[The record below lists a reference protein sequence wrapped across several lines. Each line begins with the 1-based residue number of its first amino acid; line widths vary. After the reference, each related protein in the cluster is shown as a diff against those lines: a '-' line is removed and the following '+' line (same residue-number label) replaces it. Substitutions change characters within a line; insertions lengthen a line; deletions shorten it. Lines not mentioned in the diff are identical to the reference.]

1 MLSSLMGLGFLSPRF
16 RGGVHDAWSDDFPI
30 RHEVFAEDRLR
41 EHAASLATSHEV
53 VPRGVSHH
61 AVLGRVR
68 NNYRL
73 MKEAYAEL
81 MASSASGGTITPA
94 AEWLVD
100 NFYTAELHIHQII
113 EDLPSGY
120 FRQLPKLAKGHL
132 AGYPRVMAIAW
143 AYIAHTDSHFDKAT
157 LAEFTNAYQEV
168 SQLTIGE
175 LWALAIHLRILLIEN
190 ATRIACRTV
199 VSRRARDAAD
209 AMAQEFSV
217 RHVPPSEV
225 RAAIAGLVDHARLSF
240 AVQLISRLRVQP
252 NVSAE
257 AIADLRDV
265 LRALEHSPETAAH
278 EEHAR
283 QVSNNLSMQ
292 NVFTSLKRIAEQD
305 WEAWFERVS
314 DVDRIL
320 AQSDV
325 YRGLDDASR
334 TSYRNAVEDLAR
346 HAEKG
351 ERDIALLALSDG
363 SGGDP
368 GEALIGSR
376 RAVLQRQIGY
386 RTPVNR
392 RVRDLLRG
400 QGAAGYVAAMAMVT
414 LVIVVIGTKVIGAA
428 ALGTPT
434 ILMLLLM
441 LAAPAFD
448 AALAM
453 INFAITQL
461 MRPMVLPGLSFEG
474 GIPSVCRTV
483 IAVPVMI
490 SSVQGIAE
498 MTHRIED
505 HYLANDDPELFYA
518 LVSDWKDADQERTED
533 DERLLVTAAD
543 AVRELNQ
550 RHGHSRFMLLH
561 RARRWNAQQ
570 GVWMGWE
577 RKRGKLHELNLLLRG
592 SVDTSFIQVPDPV
605 PSGIRYVIVLDA
617 DTMLPRSAARR
628 LVGKMAH
635 PQCRPA
641 FDAASGRVV
650 SGYGIM
656 QPRVTIA
663 LPKLGRGSLFQQI
676 FASRPGIDPYVFA
689 TSDVYQDLFGEGTF
703 TGKGIYDV
711 DAFTAALRNRIPD
724 NTLLSHDLLEGNFA
738 RAGLVSDV
746 QVVEEYP
753 EQYLVDVARHHRWA
767 RGDWQLLPWMIPPAR
782 GLTRL
787 GLWKMADN
795 LRRTLTAP
803 ITLVAFFAGWTV
815 LPPANAA
822 AWTLFIVALLF
833 IPALLPIF
841 AGSSLRREP
850 STPESQILTLRDDV
864 ASALALTGARLVLL
878 AHQSWVMLDAIGR
891 TLYRLFVS
899 KQRLLEWTASAQVQ
913 SGPKASLGDT
923 HRAMASSV
931 ALGGLALAG
940 VILPFGGVGVAAL
953 PLAVAWCLAPTFA
966 FLISMP
972 PHDRSEQSIGPDV
985 RRDLRKIA
993 LRTWRYFDV
1002 HVGAEDNALP
1012 PDNFQ
1017 EDPVPTIAHRTSPT
1031 NIGLYLLSTVSACE
1045 MGWIGTTEAVNRIA
1059 ATLTSLGKLDTYRGH
1074 LFNWYDTRTL
1084 APLEPRYVS
1093 TVDSGNMA
1101 AHLIAVANAIEEWR
1115 ESGQSLSVRFDG
1127 LGDML
1132 AVLHDVLVHNV
1143 GMAKAVSQTA
1153 GQLRSFMRG
1162 VDVNS
1167 EKPERLLPAIRQ
1179 MRAMTDRISRNLDHA
1194 EPGRE
1199 GASFDDARYWVS
1211 CIARSVAELEQ
1222 DLTERLKSDV
1232 HTGVLTDIAKQCQF
1246 MAYGMDFG
1254 FLLDRQRHLLSI
1266 GYRMEDETLDQS
1278 CYDLLASE
1286 ASLTSFLA
1294 IAKGD
1299 VAEGHWLRLGRP
1311 VTAVNSAACLVSWS
1325 GSMFE
1330 YLMPLLVLQN
1340 RDGTLV
1346 NQTHR
1351 LAVERQISY
1360 TKGRGTPWGISESA
1374 YAVRDLG
1381 FTYQYSNFGVPGLG
1395 LKRGLA
1401 DSHVIAPYATA
1412 LAAMIAPA
1420 AAAENYRHL
1429 QSIGGDG
1436 RFGFYEAVDF
1446 TPSRLRTGHSHEVI
1460 RAFFAHHQGMT
1471 ITAIHNAVSGGKL
1484 RSHFHRENIVRAA
1497 ELMLQERAP
1506 SHLPARIIGT
1516 GRPGEMVAV
1525 TSDTRELSR
1534 HILPQQS
1541 GPVSHLL
1548 SNGRYAVMLTGRAT
1562 GYSRWKGIAINRWRR
1577 DHIADES
1584 GLAIYLRDLET
1595 GLVWPAAPSPSA
1607 RGGVEGTATFG
1618 QEKAEFHRTDV
1629 GITTHLECVISTEDD
1644 SEARCLQLV
1653 NASDTTRRVEY
1664 TTFMELALALP
1675 EADDAHPAFSKLFV
1689 ETEFLPELQA
1699 LIAHRRKRL
1708 DSDPEIWVAQF
1719 IVSDNKS
1726 ATAVQ
1731 YETAR
1736 QTFLARGRTV
1746 TQAMTASSG
1755 EQFTSATG
1763 TVIDPVF
1770 AMRQIV
1776 RLKPHRRSRS
1786 VIWTI
1791 VADSRDALLE
1801 KVSRH
1806 RTMAVFERVQVL
1818 AWTQSRILLRHLS
1831 IDAGEANLFQI
1842 LATSLVYSMPRFR
1855 PVPAAIAR
1863 DMQPQ
1868 AALWPLAISGNRPIV
1883 AVTIREREDMGLVR
1897 QILRAQDYW
1906 QEKGLAADVIII
1918 NERRTSYLQELQ
1930 KDLEDLVGKERVSRS
1945 RQGSQEVGEIF
1956 ALRADLLQPGAED
1969 AIMSA
1974 AHVVLHAAHG
1984 SLAQQLKR
1992 TDERRTM
1999 PSRVTP
2005 PGTMAIAT
2013 PQQSGAELQ
2022 FYNGFGGFDPVTRE
2036 YVILHRQAEPL
2047 PAPWINVIANPQFGT
2062 HCSAEGGGYSWYRN
2076 SREFQITPY
2085 SNDAV
2090 SDLPSEIFYVH
2101 DAATGALSSPTVL
2114 PLGRRSGRFQ
2124 TRHGFGYTTHV
2135 ATEHALDMSLTHTVD
2150 TKDPVKRSRLGL
2162 VNRGPVD
2169 RRLVVTFYADVL
2181 LGHRRATA
2189 SHFVTT
2195 ELDEA
2200 SQALFL
2206 RNRWSSAGGK
2216 AVVFADLQGE
2226 QTNWTGNRLAVL
2238 GELGG
2243 IGAPQGLLTETPLL
2257 SEVGGGHDPC
2267 AALQVEITLLPGE
2280 EREIVLTFGAA
2291 PTDEEARHLV
2301 ARYRSLPFEST
2312 LEAQRNFWSGV
2323 VGKVQVKSPDAGFD
2337 IMMNGWL
2344 LYQTISCR
2352 MWARAGFYQASGA
2365 YGFRD
2370 QLQDSMTLAHV
2381 LPDLARSHLLLAAS
2395 RQFEQGDV
2403 QHWWLPETGAGVR
2416 TRISDDT
2423 AWLVYCTA
2431 YYVKLTGDASILDV
2445 PVPFL
2450 TGRALEKGEHDAF
2463 YVPDVSG
2470 RSASLYEHCVLALS
2484 YSHRLGSHGLPLMG
2498 TGDWNDGMNR
2508 VGEGGKGESV
2518 WLGWFLCRTLT
2529 TFAEIAGSRRDG
2541 RRAAKLLR
2549 WRDALAVSLDRS
2561 GWDGAWFRRAYFDD
2575 GTPLGT
2581 VDADECRIDAIAQS
2595 WAVLSGVADADRA
2608 REAMTSVERHLLDWD
2623 DRIACLF
2630 WPPFS
2635 HHIPNPG
2642 YIQSYPPGIRE
2653 NGGQYTH
2660 GAIWAIYAFSELRQ
2674 TELAAKL
2681 FGLINPINHSLTVE
2695 DARRYKVEPYVIAAD
2710 IYSVAPH
2717 RGRGGWTWYTGAAGW
2732 CYRAGLE
2739 AILGIRRAGTRL
2751 LIRPCIP
2758 ASWNGVEIVYRHE
2771 GKAITLIFVR
2781 RSRNDPQVTQI
2792 PAQSGL
2798 HELSLQ
2804 SAEDGGR
2811 YEIVL
2816 N

>member
-16 RGGVHDAWSDDFPI
+16 RGGMHDAWSDDIPI

-376 RAVLQRQIGY
+376 RAALQREIGY

-428 ALGTPT
+428 ALGTST

-533 DERLLVTAAD
+533 DDRLLVAAAD

-711 DAFTAALRNRIPD
+711 DAFTAALRDRIPD

-899 KQRLLEWTASAQVQ
+899 KQRFAGMDRLRASPVRAEGVPWRYPQGNGIKCCTWGAGSCRCDPAVRGGWRSGTAS
-913 SGPKASLGDT
+913 G
-923 HRAMASSV
+923 R
-931 ALGGLALAG
+931 GL
-940 VILPFGGVGVAAL
+940 
-953 PLAVAWCLAPTFA
+953 
-966 FLISMP
+966 
-972 PHDRSEQSIGPDV
+972 
-985 RRDLRKIA
+985 
-993 LRTWRYFDV
+993 
-1002 HVGAEDNALP
+1002 
-1012 PDNFQ
+1012 
-1017 EDPVPTIAHRTSPT
+1017 
-1031 NIGLYLLSTVSACE
+1031 
-1045 MGWIGTTEAVNRIA
+1045 
-1059 ATLTSLGKLDTYRGH
+1059 
-1074 LFNWYDTRTL
+1074 
-1084 APLEPRYVS
+1084 
-1093 TVDSGNMA
+1093 
-1101 AHLIAVANAIEEWR
+1101 
-1115 ESGQSLSVRFDG
+1115 
-1127 LGDML
+1127 
-1132 AVLHDVLVHNV
+1132 
-1143 GMAKAVSQTA
+1143 
-1153 GQLRSFMRG
+1153 
-1162 VDVNS
+1162 
-1167 EKPERLLPAIRQ
+1167 
-1179 MRAMTDRISRNLDHA
+1179 
-1194 EPGRE
+1194 
-1199 GASFDDARYWVS
+1199 VS
-1211 CIARSVAELEQ
+1211 C
-1222 DLTERLKSDV
+1222 
-1232 HTGVLTDIAKQCQF
+1232 
-1246 MAYGMDFG
+1246 
-1254 FLLDRQRHLLSI
+1254 
-1266 GYRMEDETLDQS
+1266 
-1278 CYDLLASE
+1278 
-1286 ASLTSFLA
+1286 
-1294 IAKGD
+1294 
-1299 VAEGHWLRLGRP
+1299 
-1311 VTAVNSAACLVSWS
+1311 
-1325 GSMFE
+1325 
-1330 YLMPLLVLQN
+1330 
-1340 RDGTLV
+1340 
-1346 NQTHR
+1346 
-1351 LAVERQISY
+1351 
-1360 TKGRGTPWGISESA
+1360 
-1374 YAVRDLG
+1374 
-1381 FTYQYSNFGVPGLG
+1381 
-1395 LKRGLA
+1395 
-1401 DSHVIAPYATA
+1401 
-1412 LAAMIAPA
+1412 
-1420 AAAENYRHL
+1420 
-1429 QSIGGDG
+1429 
-1436 RFGFYEAVDF
+1436 
-1446 TPSRLRTGHSHEVI
+1446 
-1460 RAFFAHHQGMT
+1460 
-1471 ITAIHNAVSGGKL
+1471 
-1484 RSHFHRENIVRAA
+1484 
-1497 ELMLQERAP
+1497 
-1506 SHLPARIIGT
+1506 
-1516 GRPGEMVAV
+1516 
-1525 TSDTRELSR
+1525 
-1534 HILPQQS
+1534 
-1541 GPVSHLL
+1541 
-1548 SNGRYAVMLTGRAT
+1548 
-1562 GYSRWKGIAINRWRR
+1562 
-1577 DHIADES
+1577 
-1584 GLAIYLRDLET
+1584 
-1595 GLVWPAAPSPSA
+1595 
-1607 RGGVEGTATFG
+1607 
-1618 QEKAEFHRTDV
+1618 
-1629 GITTHLECVISTEDD
+1629 
-1644 SEARCLQLV
+1644 
-1653 NASDTTRRVEY
+1653 
-1664 TTFMELALALP
+1664 
-1675 EADDAHPAFSKLFV
+1675 
-1689 ETEFLPELQA
+1689 
-1699 LIAHRRKRL
+1699 
-1708 DSDPEIWVAQF
+1708 
-1719 IVSDNKS
+1719 
-1726 ATAVQ
+1726 
-1731 YETAR
+1731 
-1736 QTFLARGRTV
+1736 
-1746 TQAMTASSG
+1746 
-1755 EQFTSATG
+1755 
-1763 TVIDPVF
+1763 
-1770 AMRQIV
+1770 
-1776 RLKPHRRSRS
+1776 
-1786 VIWTI
+1786 
-1791 VADSRDALLE
+1791 
-1801 KVSRH
+1801 
-1806 RTMAVFERVQVL
+1806 
-1818 AWTQSRILLRHLS
+1818 
-1831 IDAGEANLFQI
+1831 
-1842 LATSLVYSMPRFR
+1842 
-1855 PVPAAIAR
+1855 
-1863 DMQPQ
+1863 
-1868 AALWPLAISGNRPIV
+1868 
-1883 AVTIREREDMGLVR
+1883 
-1897 QILRAQDYW
+1897 
-1906 QEKGLAADVIII
+1906 
-1918 NERRTSYLQELQ
+1918 
-1930 KDLEDLVGKERVSRS
+1930 
-1945 RQGSQEVGEIF
+1945 
-1956 ALRADLLQPGAED
+1956 ADL
-1969 AIMSA
+1969 
-1974 AHVVLHAAHG
+1974 
-1984 SLAQQLKR
+1984 
-1992 TDERRTM
+1992 
-1999 PSRVTP
+1999 
-2005 PGTMAIAT
+2005 
-2013 PQQSGAELQ
+2013 
-2022 FYNGFGGFDPVTRE
+2022 
-2036 YVILHRQAEPL
+2036 
-2047 PAPWINVIANPQFGT
+2047 
-2062 HCSAEGGGYSWYRN
+2062 
-2076 SREFQITPY
+2076 
-2085 SNDAV
+2085 
-2090 SDLPSEIFYVH
+2090 
-2101 DAATGALSSPTVL
+2101 
-2114 PLGRRSGRFQ
+2114 
-2124 TRHGFGYTTHV
+2124 
-2135 ATEHALDMSLTHTVD
+2135 
-2150 TKDPVKRSRLGL
+2150 
-2162 VNRGPVD
+2162 
-2169 RRLVVTFYADVL
+2169 
-2181 LGHRRATA
+2181 
-2189 SHFVTT
+2189 
-2195 ELDEA
+2195 
-2200 SQALFL
+2200 
-2206 RNRWSSAGGK
+2206 
-2216 AVVFADLQGE
+2216 
-2226 QTNWTGNRLAVL
+2226 
-2238 GELGG
+2238 
-2243 IGAPQGLLTETPLL
+2243 
-2257 SEVGGGHDPC
+2257 
-2267 AALQVEITLLPGE
+2267 
-2280 EREIVLTFGAA
+2280 
-2291 PTDEEARHLV
+2291 
-2301 ARYRSLPFEST
+2301 
-2312 LEAQRNFWSGV
+2312 
-2323 VGKVQVKSPDAGFD
+2323 
-2337 IMMNGWL
+2337 
-2344 LYQTISCR
+2344 
-2352 MWARAGFYQASGA
+2352 
-2365 YGFRD
+2365 
-2370 QLQDSMTLAHV
+2370 
-2381 LPDLARSHLLLAAS
+2381 
-2395 RQFEQGDV
+2395 
-2403 QHWWLPETGAGVR
+2403 
-2416 TRISDDT
+2416 RISDQH
-2423 AWLVYCTA
+2423 
-2431 YYVKLTGDASILDV
+2431 AS
-2445 PVPFL
+2445 
-2450 TGRALEKGEHDAF
+2450 A
-2463 YVPDVSG
+2463 
-2470 RSASLYEHCVLALS
+2470 
-2484 YSHRLGSHGLPLMG
+2484 
-2498 TGDWNDGMNR
+2498 
-2508 VGEGGKGESV
+2508 
-2518 WLGWFLCRTLT
+2518 
-2529 TFAEIAGSRRDG
+2529 
-2541 RRAAKLLR
+2541 
-2549 WRDALAVSLDRS
+2549 
-2561 GWDGAWFRRAYFDD
+2561 
-2575 GTPLGT
+2575 
-2581 VDADECRIDAIAQS
+2581 
-2595 WAVLSGVADADRA
+2595 
-2608 REAMTSVERHLLDWD
+2608 
-2623 DRIACLF
+2623 
-2630 WPPFS
+2630 
-2635 HHIPNPG
+2635 
-2642 YIQSYPPGIRE
+2642 
-2653 NGGQYTH
+2653 
-2660 GAIWAIYAFSELRQ
+2660 
-2674 TELAAKL
+2674 
-2681 FGLINPINHSLTVE
+2681 
-2695 DARRYKVEPYVIAAD
+2695 
-2710 IYSVAPH
+2710 
-2717 RGRGGWTWYTGAAGW
+2717 
-2732 CYRAGLE
+2732 
-2739 AILGIRRAGTRL
+2739 
-2751 LIRPCIP
+2751 
-2758 ASWNGVEIVYRHE
+2758 
-2771 GKAITLIFVR
+2771 
-2781 RSRNDPQVTQI
+2781 
-2792 PAQSGL
+2792 
-2798 HELSLQ
+2798 
-2804 SAEDGGR
+2804 
-2811 YEIVL
+2811 
-2816 N
+2816 